1 MFLIIDFDVLCY
13 ASIKKRPDPA
23 SAVAITSVEDAPDNP
38 YSTDGYTAEEDA
50 DWLKECWFNLLEKI
64 EFLKEE
70 TFATEVVGY
79 VKGDT
84 NFRDVLFDRYKA
96 KRGTQVSNARRNP
109 FVQPLRDLLVQ
120 EGIGIKARN
129 READDEICIKAYE
142 CMRKGIPYVI
152 ASIDKDLRTIPGKHY
167 LLHRMVQGSKAK
179 IDRVLIDVEPFEA
192 NMAYYSQMIT
202 GDSTDKI
209 PGIPGYGPAAA
220 ENIVGICETE
230 EEMQQQVMYA
240 YFGKFGNAWREQL
253 NLNGGLLHLL
263 RHEDDQFNVANWVK
277 PFWEN

>member
-1 MFLIIDFDVLCY
+1 
-13 ASIKKRPDPA
+13 
-23 SAVAITSVEDAPDNP
+23 
-38 YSTDGYTAEEDA
+38 
-50 DWLKECWFNLLEKI
+50 
-64 EFLKEE
+64 
-70 TFATEVVGY
+70 
-79 VKGDT
+79 
-84 NFRDVLFDRYKA
+84 
-96 KRGTQVSNARRNP
+96 
-109 FVQPLRDLLVQ
+109 
-120 EGIGIKARN
+120 
-129 READDEICIKAYE
+129 
-142 CMRKGIPYVI
+142 MRKGIPYVI

-167 LLHRMVQGSKAK
+167 LLHRMMQGSKAK
-179 IDRVLIDVEPFEA
+179 IDKVLIDVGPFEA

-240 YFGKFGNAWREQL
+240 YFEKFGNAWREQL

-263 RHEDDQFNVANWVK
+263 RHEDDQFDVANWVK